1 MKTNYSIWILGVLTA
16 MLTCE
21 CRANLNGSDDFN
33 DNSKDTNRWG
43 ADSIFSGGGIFTE
56 VNQRLEYITSGTV
69 NPDDLIARPWV
80 LNSGS
85 STQNWEVQID
95 LHVLSP
101 SFALT
106 NGQQV
111 FLGLIAFAGDL
122 NNRFLIQFGKE
133 FTDGFTNDFK
143 AAFGANGVGFPYVH
157 ARTGTTFAALRI
169 AFDAN
174 SKVLSCFYDANGADC
189 GYSWTLLRADEVG
202 TNWGLTSTSAI
213 TVAVLGQDNLT
224 ALVSSNN
231 VFADNFC
238 ASSGATPRLGITAGN
253 SKVIISWPTNGPAC
267 HLESASTLT
276 PPICWQVATNT
287 PGIVSTN
294 FTVTNTISSGNE
306 FYRLSR

>member
-1 MKTNYSIWILGVLTA
+1 MNTNHAIWIVGVLA
-16 MLTCE
+16 AFVAND

-33 DNSKDTNRWG
+33 DNSKDPLRWG
-43 ADSIFSGGGIFTE
+43 ADIFSGGGIFTE
-56 VNQRLEYITSGTV
+56 VNQRLEYTTSGTV

-106 NGQQV
+106 DGQQV

-122 NNRFLIQFGKE
+122 NNRLDIQFGKDFRE
-133 FTDGFTNDFK
+133 FTNDFR
-143 AAFGANGVGFPYVH
+143 AGFGANGVGFPYVH
-157 ARTGTTFAALRI
+157 ARTAATFAALRI

-231 VFADNFC
+231 VFADNFR
-238 ASSGATPRLGITAGN
+238 ASSGATPRLGITPGN
-253 SKVIISWPTNGPAC
+253 GKVVISWSTNAPAC
-267 HLESASTLT
+267 HLESTGTLT
-276 PPICWQVATNT
+276 PPICWQVAPNT
-287 PGIVSTN
+287 PGVVSTN
-294 FTVTNTISSGNE
+294 FTVTNTISSANT